1 MKRRPSFLV
10 AAVTVFGLFAA
21 ACSEDAT
28 SEGGT
33 PSESSAISEGSE
45 PADDAQ
51 TDVDPADAKVKDG
64 TLEDSSVE
72 HGRAYTGGPGGETSG
87 EPIVI
92 GYVNQEGGTVS
103 FPEASIGAEAA
114 VWFANTYLGGVGGRP
129 IELAK
134 CTVTKEEDGQKCA
147 QEMIANPDV
156 QVVLAGALNN
166 GSAPL
171 LDGLAGKKPVFIAN
185 PLTAPDFGAKDAFAF
200 SPGAPGVVTGLS
212 IFVAKYLADI
222 VGTPIQKVAVV
233 FNDNPIG
240 QIAFGVLTKPVL
252 ERFGITDVTGVAV
265 PDTAG
270 PQEMATAIQAAGA
283 EDADVFIPLVV
294 VQSCIG
300 VYEALK
306 TLEITTPV
314 ATSGLC
320 FGIPMQVHLREAG
333 EGGNLPNGWY
343 FGGYGYSYDIRGNA
357 DLDSYVDTVF
367 AFAAET
373 GLDPNSFEYTG
384 FGGPTFGSLMLLLQF
399 LNAGAESSDDFRAA
413 ATAFTGPMWGV
424 VGAQKCG
431 GNPAFPSLCGF
442 QIGIQQQQGTEYA
455 SVRDGYN
462 GKAIDIQA
470 ELPG

>member
-1 MKRRPSFLV
+1 MRTRQRSLI
-10 AAVTVFGLFAA
+10 AALAVFGLVVA
-21 ACSEDAT
+21 ACSESST
-28 SEGGT
+28 SDSGST
-33 PSESSAISEGSE
+33 TESSAVSGGTE
-45 PADDAQ
+45 PAGDGSSGGEA
-51 TDVDPADAKVKDG
+51 VKDSE
-64 TLEDSSVE
+64 LEDSSVE
-72 HGRAYTGGPGGETSG
+72 HGLAYTGGPGGEASG

-114 VWFANTYLGGVGGRP
+114 VWFANNYLGGVGGRP

-156 QVVLAGALNN
+156 SVVLVGALSN

-171 LDGLAGKKPVFIAN
+171 LDGLSGKKPVYIAN
-185 PLTAPDFGAKDAFAF
+185 PLTTPDFVATDAFAF

-212 IFVAKYLADI
+212 IFAAKYLADI
-222 VGTPIQKVAVV
+222 VGTPIEKVAVV

-252 ERFGITDVTGVAV
+252 EKFGITDITGVAV

-270 PQEMATAIQAAGA
+270 PQEMATAIQSAGA
-283 EDADVFIPLVV
+283 ADADVFVPLVV

-314 ATSGLC
+314 VTSGLC
-320 FGIPMQVHLREAG
+320 FGIPMQVHLKEAG
-333 EGGNLPNGWY
+333 EGGKLPDGWY

-384 FGGPTFGSLMLLLQF
+384 FGGPTFGTIMLLLQF
-399 LNAGAESSDDFRAA
+399 LNAGSTSSEDFRTAA
-413 ATAFTGPMWGV
+413 RAFTGPMWGV
-424 VGAQKCG
+424 VGPQKCG
-431 GNPAFPSLCGF
+431 SNPTFPSLCGF

-455 SVRDGYN
+455 SVMDGYN

-470 ELPG
+470 EQAS

>member
-1 MKRRPSFLV
+1 MKRRQKTLV
-10 AAVTVFGLFAA
+10 AAVAVFGLIVA
-21 ACSEDAT
+21 ACSEDSTSDTGAT
-28 SEGGT
+28 T
-33 PSESSAISEGSE
+33 ESSSGSDSTDS
-45 PADDAQ
+45 ADGGASSGE
-51 TDVDPADAKVKDG
+51 AVKDG
-64 TLEDSSVE
+64 TLEDASVE
-72 HGRAYTGGPGGETSG
+72 HGLAYTGGPGGEATG

-156 QVVLAGALNN
+156 SVVLVGALNN

-171 LDGLAGKKPVFIAN
+171 LDGLSGKKPVYIAN
-185 PLTAPDFGAKDAFAF
+185 PLTTPDFVATDAFAF

-212 IFVAKYLADI
+212 IFAAKYLADI
-222 VGTPIQKVAVV
+222 VGTPIEKVAVV

-252 ERFGITDVTGVAV
+252 EKFGITDITGVAV

-270 PQEMATAIQAAGA
+270 PQEMATAIQSAGA
-283 EDADVFIPLVV
+283 ADADVFIPLVV

-314 ATSGLC
+314 VTSGLC
-320 FGIPMQVHLREAG
+320 FGIPMQVHLKEAG
-333 EGGNLPNGWY
+333 EGGKLPNGWY

-373 GLDPNSFEYTG
+373 GLDPASFEYTG
-384 FGGPTFGSLMLLLQF
+384 FGGPTFGSIMLLLQF
-399 LNAGAESSDDFRAA
+399 LNGGSASPDDFRTAA
-413 ATAFTGPMWGV
+413 RNFTGPMWGV
-424 VGAQKCG
+424 VGPQKCG
-431 GNPAFPSLCGF
+431 ANPTFPSLCGF
-442 QIGIQQQQGTEYA
+442 QIGVQQQQGTEYA
-455 SVRDGYN
+455 SVMDGYN

-470 ELPG
+470 EQPS